1 MVKLVWLLSALLL
14 TNVSVKPR
22 FIDIEKELEQ
32 APIVTEVVIT
42 AYTDSTVAY
51 TPVAALFSPGTL
63 RFKKSY
69 PMPKEPNQLLT
80 GCSPALGDTVLI
92 VSDTTGRVSL
102 FAEIIKDD
110 YRFWSPYFTGSV
122 AYFEYKAPFTH
133 LEGRKEETHDDGSI
147 TGWDGCLL
155 KRSLIC
161 KYATG
166 VITNK

>member
-1 MVKLVWLLSALLL
+1 MVKLIGLLAALFL
-14 TNVSVKPR
+14 TNHTFESR
-22 FIDIEKELEQ
+22 FIDIETELKR

-42 AYTDSTVAY
+42 AYTDSTVLY
-51 TPVAALFSPGTL
+51 NPTTDKFSPGAL
-63 RFKKSY
+63 KFQKSY
-69 PMPKEPNQLLT
+69 PKAKGDNPLLT
-80 GCSPALGDTVLI
+80 GSSPAIGDTVLI
-92 VSDTTGRVSL
+92 VSDATGSVSL

-122 AYFEYKAPFTH
+122 AYFKYRPPFTH

-155 KRSLIC
+155 KRSLIG

-166 VITNK
+166 VVGNK

>member
-1 MVKLVWLLSALLL
+1 MIKLVWLLSALLL

-22 FIDIEKELEQ
+22 FIDIEKELNK
-32 APIVTEVVIT
+32 APIVTEAVINS
-42 AYTDSTVAY
+42 YTDTTVAY
-51 TPVAALFSPGTL
+51 TPLTDNFSPGAL
-63 RFKKSY
+63 KFKKSY
-69 PMPKEPNQLLT
+69 PMPKEANQLLT
-80 GCSPALGDTVLI
+80 GCSPAVGDTVLI

-133 LEGRKEETHDDGSI
+133 LEGRKEETHNNGSI
-147 TGWDGCLL
+147 SGWDGCLL
-155 KRSLIC
+155 KRSLIG

-166 VITNK
+166 VGVNK